1 MLYLS
6 ARAERE
12 PKGCFTGGSP
22 FFITTKGM
30 IKHGHKHV

>member
-6 ARAERE
+6 VRAERE

-22 FFITTKGM
+22 FLLQRKDD
-30 IKHGHKHV
+30 